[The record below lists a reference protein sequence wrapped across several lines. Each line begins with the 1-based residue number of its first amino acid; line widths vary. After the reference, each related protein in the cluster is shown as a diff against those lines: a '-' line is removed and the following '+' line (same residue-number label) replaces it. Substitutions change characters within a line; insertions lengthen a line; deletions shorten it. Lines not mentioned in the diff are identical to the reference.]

1 MSLHANQKGGEAHD
15 TVNVLTGKRTEM
27 GKNRTQSFY
36 SSAILKFKD
45 IIIIFFKNYT
55 LNTEVRDRIEKAH
68 SNSSSDT
75 HHITGHVFRAITQP
89 GCFSNSLSHYYNRDA
104 VPV

>member
-1 MSLHANQKGGEAHD
+1 MLTRKRICSTRESYDNAMSLHANQKGGEAHD

-45 IIIIFFKNYT
+45 IIIF
-55 LNTEVRDRIEKAH
+55 
-68 SNSSSDT
+68 
-75 HHITGHVFRAITQP
+75 
-89 GCFSNSLSHYYNRDA
+89 
-104 VPV
+104 